1 MTFSGKAKA
10 VAMLS
15 AAVLAGVDADAAE
28 PAVAISVGEVT
39 AAPEAQG
46 VDPATLRDAAEGEIR
61 QIDPSNLPDRRKV
74 VVSLALT
81 RPGSDVPVVACT
93 VNAMLRDAR
102 TGVMIA
108 IIEAGAQAEGPVSLE
123 LRRRLANAAVRNAVR
138 RIPTALVASNANSP
152 K

>member
-10 VAMLS
+10 VVMLS

-28 PAVAISVGEVT
+28 PPIAVGEIT
-39 AAPEAQG
+39 TTPEAQG
-46 VDPATLRDAAEGEIR
+46 VDPGALRDAAEGEIR
-61 QIDPSNLPDRRKV
+61 QMDPSNLPDQRRV

-81 RPGSDVPVVACT
+81 RAAGDVPIVACT

-102 TGVMIA
+102 TGVMLA
-108 IIEAGAQAEGPVSLE
+108 IIEAGAQAEGPVSPE

-138 RIPTALVASNANSP
+138 RIPSALGATSS